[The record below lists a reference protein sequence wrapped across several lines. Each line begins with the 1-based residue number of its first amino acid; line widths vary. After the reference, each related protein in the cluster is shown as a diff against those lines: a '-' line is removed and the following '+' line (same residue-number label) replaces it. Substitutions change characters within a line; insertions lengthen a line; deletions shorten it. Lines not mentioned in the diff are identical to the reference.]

1 LENTFYFEDHITY
14 MNSQDLDLS
23 NAKLAYT
30 IIDSLLQHNETLGD
44 LIAAMAQ
51 ALDEDTQNALT
62 ATNQWQN
69 YLESRRGLETTRV
82 QIEKFVEE
90 LKKLDVS
97 AEAAEH

>member
-1 LENTFYFEDHITY
+1 MNVTHLEVPQ
-14 MNSQDLDLS
+14 SRDLDLS

-51 ALDEDTQNALT
+51 ALDEDTQQALT
-62 ATNQWQN
+62 ATNQWEN
-69 YLESRRGLETTRV
+69 YLESRRTLENTKL

-90 LKKLDVS
+90 LKKLEGS
-97 AEAAEH
+97 AEASHD

>member
-1 LENTFYFEDHITY
+1 MNVTHLETP
-14 MNSQDLDLS
+14 QPRDLDLA

-62 ATNQWQN
+62 STNQWQN
-69 YLESRRGLETTRV
+69 YLESRRGLETTRT
-82 QIEKFVEE
+82 QIEKFTEE
-90 LKKLDVS
+90 LKKLEES
-97 AEAAEH
+97 SEAAAD

>member
-1 LENTFYFEDHITY
+1 
-14 MNSQDLDLS
+14 MSSPDLDLS

-51 ALDEDTQNALT
+51 ALDEDTQAALT
-62 ATNQWQN
+62 ATDQWQN
-69 YLESRRGLETTRV
+69 YLESRRSLETTKV

-90 LKKLDVS
+90 LKKLDDS
-97 AEAAEH
+97 AEAAAD

>member
-1 LENTFYFEDHITY
+1 
-14 MNSQDLDLS
+14 MSSPDLDLS

-51 ALDEDTQNALT
+51 ALDEDTQAALT

-69 YLESRRGLETTRV
+69 YLESRRGLETTKV

-90 LKKLDVS
+90 LKKLDDS
-97 AEAAEH
+97 AEAAAD

>member
-1 LENTFYFEDHITY
+1 MNVTNLEIPE
-14 MNSQDLDLS
+14 SQDIDLQ
-23 NAKLAYT
+23 NARLAYT

-90 LKKLDVS
+90 LKKLEDS
-97 AEAAEH
+97 SEAAAD

>member
-1 LENTFYFEDHITY
+1 MDVTQPEIPESRD
-14 MNSQDLDLS
+14 MDLA

-51 ALDEDTQNALT
+51 ALDEDTQQALT
-62 ATNQWQN
+62 STNQWEN
-69 YLESRRGLETTRV
+69 YLESRRGLETTKI

-90 LKKLDVS
+90 LKKLEESSEV
-97 AEAAEH
+97 AAD

>member
-1 LENTFYFEDHITY
+1 
-14 MNSQDLDLS
+14 MNAAHLDTPESRDLDLP

-30 IIDSLLQHNETLGD
+30 IIDSLLQHNEVLGD

-69 YLESRRGLETTRV
+69 YLESRRGLETTRL

-90 LKKLDVS
+90 LKKLDDS
-97 AEAAEH
+97 SETTAD

>member
-1 LENTFYFEDHITY
+1 MNVTQLEMPDSRDI
-14 MNSQDLDLS
+14 DLA

-51 ALDEDTQNALT
+51 ALDEDTQQALT
-62 ATNQWQN
+62 ATNQWEN
-69 YLESRRGLETTRV
+69 YLESRRGLETTKL

-90 LKKLDVS
+90 LKKLEES
-97 AEAAEH
+97 SETAAD

>member
-1 LENTFYFEDHITY
+1 
-14 MNSQDLDLS
+14 MSSSDLDLT

-51 ALDEDTQNALT
+51 ALDEDTQAALT

-69 YLESRRGLETTRV
+69 YLESRRTLETTKV

-90 LKKLDVS
+90 LKKLDDS
-97 AEAAEH
+97 AEAAAD